1 MRAAAEAHADKQIA
15 LWFMDEARVG
25 QKGRTTHRW
34 WVKGQRP
41 PGMSDKRFESAY
53 IFAAV
58 RPATGENFALVLPR
72 VSAAAMS
79 TFLEHVLG
87 RVCRDPPGGH
97 ARRHGPRPSRV
108 A

>member
-58 RPATGENFALVLPR
+58 RPATGGELCPR
-72 VSAAAMS
+72 VAPRLSGGH
-79 TFLEHVLG
+79 EHVPG
-87 RVCRDPPGGH
+87 RVRSDG
-97 ARRHGPRPSRV
+97 S
-108 A
+108 